1 MFDLAFHST
10 VRPPSAPF
18 CRPVPISSMVAPS
31 VRLARPVRSVTR
43 IALKTVSEEAL
54 DDLRTGWNNWLKSDA
69 GEKRVRAVR
78 KKIKEQ
84 FEEFASGQLGGS
96 PFDLRTWNGIK
107 DIKGVT
113 VPNIASLVFMVEED
127 GKRLLLTGDTQQ
139 DVLLKGLRETGSS
152 IRVIFTWM
160 CSKSPTTV
168 Q

>member
-1 MFDLAFHST
+1 
-10 VRPPSAPF
+10 
-18 CRPVPISSMVAPS
+18 MVAPS